1 MPADVDKKY
10 ANVYKV
16 AQQNWKTFC
25 RKGKSDDKTR
35 INSVVQR
42 SFEEELLYRNVCV
55 IWLYRFLLPCC
66 NCWKSISTKFEA
78 DVADVENIPEND
90 FDYVILTNGQI

>member
-1 MPADVDKKY
+1 MPADVDEKY
-10 ANVYKV
+10 TNVHKV

-42 SFEEELLYRNVCV
+42 SFEEELLYRNV
-55 IWLYRFLLPCC
+55 
-66 NCWKSISTKFEA
+66 
-78 DVADVENIPEND
+78 
-90 FDYVILTNGQI
+90 YVI